1 MTMTPTNQRKIVRL
15 TAADGAA
22 ERMRKGLITLQTETV
37 REPGCVEFEFMQS
50 LTAPHSFLLI
60 EDFAS
65 PEALATHMDAPHTKA
80 FFALGVLERG
90 AQIEKTWLT

>member
-1 MTMTPTNQRKIVRL
+1 MSQPNQRKIVRL
-15 TAADGAA
+15 TAAEGAA
-22 ERMRKGLITLQTETV
+22 PRMRDGLVALQAETV
-37 REPGCVEFEFMQS
+37 REAGCIEFEFMQS

-90 AQIEKTWLT
+90 APIDKVWLT

>member
-1 MTMTPTNQRKIVRL
+1 MSQLNQRKIVRL
-15 TAADGAA
+15 TAVDGAA
-22 ERMRKGLITLQTETV
+22 SRMRDGLIALQAETA
-37 REPGCVEFEFMQS
+37 REPGCTEFEFMQS

-65 PEALATHMDAPHTKA
+65 PEALAAHMEATHTKA

-90 AQIEKTWLT
+90 VPIDKAWLS